1 MFNPFKKSASRQEPE
16 MEEYDEFDESDESVV
31 IWERY
36 NTETGEVEEILEL
49 ECYEEDGLKA
59 METLTDVK
67 RPNGEWQGFRY
78 VYISNGVEKHI
89 RPKDNKYP

>member
-1 MFNPFKKSASRQEPE
+1 MFDLFKKSKASSNAPE
-16 MEEYDEFDESDESVV
+16 VEDNEYDEENVV

-36 NTETGEVEEILEL
+36 NTKTGEVEEILEL
-49 ECYEEDGLKA
+49 ECYDEDGLEA

-67 RPNGEWQGFRY
+67 KPNGEWQGYRY

>member
-1 MFNPFKKSASRQEPE
+1 MFNLFKKSDAKQKS
-16 MEEYDEFDESDESVV
+16 EEDEVDAYDEENVV
-31 IWERY
+31 TWERY
-36 NTETGEVEEILEL
+36 NTETGEVEEILDL
-49 ECYEEDGLKA
+49 ECYDEDGLEA

-67 RPNGEWQGFRY
+67 KPNGEWQGYRY

>member
-1 MFNPFKKSASRQEPE
+1 MFNLFKKSDAKQNPE
-16 MEEYDEFDESDESVV
+16 EDEVDAYDEENIVT
-31 IWERY
+31 WERY
-36 NTETGEVEEILEL
+36 NTETGEVEEILDL
-49 ECYEEDGLKA
+49 ECYDEDGLEA

-67 RPNGEWQGFRY
+67 KPNGEWQGYRY

>member
-1 MFNPFKKSASRQEPE
+1 MFDLFKKSKVSSNAPE
-16 MEEYDEFDESDESVV
+16 IEDDESDEENIV

-36 NTETGEVEEILEL
+36 NTKTGEVEDILEL
-49 ECYEEDGLKA
+49 ECYDEDGLEA

-67 RPNGEWQGFRY
+67 KPNGEWQGYRY

-89 RPKDNKYP
+89 RPKDNRYP

>member
-1 MFNPFKKSASRQEPE
+1 MFNLFKKSDAKQKPE
-16 MEEYDEFDESDESVV
+16 EDEVDAYDEENVV
-31 IWERY
+31 TWERY
-36 NTETGEVEEILEL
+36 NTETGEAEEIFDL
-49 ECYEEDGLKA
+49 ECYDEDGLEA

-67 RPNGEWQGFRY
+67 KPNGEWQGYRY

>member
-1 MFNPFKKSASRQEPE
+1 MFDLFKKSKASSNAPE
-16 MEEYDEFDESDESVV
+16 IEDDESDEENIV

-36 NTETGEVEEILEL
+36 NTKTGEVEDILEL
-49 ECYEEDGLKA
+49 ECYDEDGLEA

-67 RPNGEWQGFRY
+67 KPNGEWQGYRD

-89 RPKDNKYP
+89 RPKDNRYP

>member
-1 MFNPFKKSASRQEPE
+1 MFDLFKKSKASSNAPE
-16 MEEYDEFDESDESVV
+16 IEDDESDEENIV

-36 NTETGEVEEILEL
+36 NTKTCEVEDILDL
-49 ECYEEDGLKA
+49 ECYDEDGLEA

-67 RPNGEWQGFRY
+67 KPNGEWQGYRY

-89 RPKDNKYP
+89 RPKDNRYP

>member
-1 MFNPFKKSASRQEPE
+1 MFDLFKKSKASSNAPE
-16 MEEYDEFDESDESVV
+16 IEDDESDEENIV

-36 NTETGEVEEILEL
+36 NTKTCEVEDILEL
-49 ECYEEDGLKA
+49 ECYDEDGLEA

-67 RPNGEWQGFRY
+67 KPNGEWQGYRY

-89 RPKDNKYP
+89 RPKDNRYP

>member
-1 MFNPFKKSASRQEPE
+1 MFDLFKKSKTSSTAPE
-16 MEEYDEFDESDESVV
+16 VEDNEYDDENVV
-31 IWERY
+31 TWERY
-36 NTETGEVEEILEL
+36 NTQTGEVEETLDL
-49 ECYEEDGLKA
+49 ECYDEDGLEA

-67 RPNGEWQGFRY
+67 RPNGEWQGYRY

>member
-1 MFNPFKKSASRQEPE
+1 MFNLFKKSDAKQKPE
-16 MEEYDEFDESDESVV
+16 EDEVDAYDEENVV
-31 IWERY
+31 TWGRY
-36 NTETGEVEEILEL
+36 NTETGEVEETLDL
-49 ECYEEDGLKA
+49 ECYDEDGLEA

-67 RPNGEWQGFRY
+67 KPNGEWQGYRY

>member
-1 MFNPFKKSASRQEPE
+1 MPE
-16 MEEYDEFDESDESVV
+16 IEGDEYEEENVV
-31 IWERY
+31 TWERY
-36 NTETGEVEEILEL
+36 NTETGEVEETLDL
-49 ECYEEDGLKA
+49 ECYDEDGLEA

-67 RPNGEWQGFRY
+67 KPNGEWQGYRY

>member
-1 MFNPFKKSASRQEPE
+1 

-36 NTETGEVEEILEL
+36 NAETGEVEETLTL
-49 ECYEEDGLKA
+49 ECYDEDGLEA
-59 METLTDVK
+59 MEMFTDVK
-67 RPNGEWQGFRY
+67 KPNSEWQGYRY
-78 VYISNGVEKHI
+78 VYIANGAEKHI

>member
-1 MFNPFKKSASRQEPE
+1 MFDLFKKSKASSNAPE
-16 MEEYDEFDESDESVV
+16 IEDDESDEENIV

-36 NTETGEVEEILEL
+36 NTKTGEVEDILEL
-49 ECYEEDGLKA
+49 ECYDEDGLEA

-67 RPNGEWQGFRY
+67 KPNGEWQGYRY

>member
-1 MFNPFKKSASRQEPE
+1 MFTLFKKSDAKQKPE
-16 MEEYDEFDESDESVV
+16 EDEVDAYDEENVV
-31 IWERY
+31 TWERY
-36 NTETGEVEEILEL
+36 NTETGEVEETLDL
-49 ECYEEDGLKA
+49 ECYDEDGLEA

-67 RPNGEWQGFRY
+67 KPNGEWQGYRY

>member
-1 MFNPFKKSASRQEPE
+1 MFALFKKAKALPNKHEVEDS
-16 MEEYDEFDESDESVV
+16 EYDEENVV
-31 IWERY
+31 TWERY
-36 NTETGEVEEILEL
+36 NTDTGEVEETLDL
-49 ECYEEDGLKA
+49 ECYDEDGLEA

-67 RPNGEWQGFRY
+67 KPNGEWQGYRY

>member
-1 MFNPFKKSASRQEPE
+1 MFNLFKKFDAKQNPE
-16 MEEYDEFDESDESVV
+16 EDEVDAYDEENVV
-31 IWERY
+31 TWERY
-36 NTETGEVEEILEL
+36 NTDTGEVEETLDL
-49 ECYEEDGLKA
+49 KCYDEDGLEA

-67 RPNGEWQGFRY
+67 KPNGEWQGYRY

>member
-1 MFNPFKKSASRQEPE
+1 

-36 NTETGEVEEILEL
+36 NAETGEVEETLTL
-49 ECYEEDGLKA
+49 ECYDEDGLEA

-67 RPNGEWQGFRY
+67 KPNGEWQGYRY
-78 VYISNGVEKHI
+78 VYIANGVEKHI

>member
-1 MFNPFKKSASRQEPE
+1 MFDLFKKSKASSNAPE
-16 MEEYDEFDESDESVV
+16 IEDDESDEENIV

-36 NTETGEVEEILEL
+36 NTKTGEVEDILEL
-49 ECYEEDGLKA
+49 ECYDEDGLEA

-67 RPNGEWQGFRY
+67 KPNGEWQGYRY

-89 RPKDNKYP
+89 RPKDNRYP